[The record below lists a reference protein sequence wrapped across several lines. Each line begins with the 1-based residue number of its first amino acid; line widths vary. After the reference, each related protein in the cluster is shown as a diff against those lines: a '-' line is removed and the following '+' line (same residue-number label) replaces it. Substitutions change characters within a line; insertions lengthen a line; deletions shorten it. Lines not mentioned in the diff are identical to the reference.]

1 MRNLLNFIIRYS
13 TWFVFVFY
21 VLMSCILLMRN
32 NSYQQSVYMTSANAV
47 SSSVYGLTTD
57 VSGYFGLKKTN
68 LELQRNNAELTDQVL
83 ILKQELAECRARLG
97 DTVGYDMPTPKP
109 GQLIASAYGEG
120 GLVTAGDRFG
130 YVLATVINNST
141 SHPRNFFSIN
151 RGSLDGL
158 RPGMG
163 VIDHN
168 GVVGI
173 VNVTG
178 RHTARV
184 ISLLNR
190 TQKFSVKLKNT
201 DYVGTLNWRGPDPQ
215 VAYVEEIPRHVRFHV
230 GDTVVTSG
238 YSTTFPE
245 GIPVGTVMTQI
256 KGEDDNFFTIKL
268 RLLPD
273 FRNLGTVRVL
283 TDELKEELD
292 SLQTFDTEPD
302 KKKKK

>member
-1 MRNLLNFIIRYS
+1 MRNLLNFLIRYS
-13 TWFVFVFY
+13 TWFVFLFY
-21 VLMSCILLMRN
+21 VLLSCVLLMRN
-32 NSYQQSVYMTSANAV
+32 NTYQQSVWMTSANAV
-47 SSSVYGLTTD
+47 SSSVYGMTTD

-68 LELQRNNAELTDQVL
+68 LELQRGNADLERQVL
-83 ILKQELAECRARLG
+83 LLKQELADCRAQLG
-97 DTVGYDMPTPKP
+97 DTLDYDLVKPK
-109 GQLIASAYGEG
+109 GASAENPESGRY
-120 GLVTAGDRFG
+120 D
-130 YVLATVINNST
+130 YVLASVINNST
-141 SHPRNFFSIN
+141 SHPRNFFSID
-151 RGSLDGL
+151 RGADDGV

-190 TQKFSVKLKNT
+190 TQHFSVKLKNT
-201 DYVGTLNWRGPDPQ
+201 DYVGSMHWNGPDPT
-215 VAYVEEIPRHVRFHV
+215 VAYVEEIPRHVRFHI
-230 GDTVVTSG
+230 GDTIVTSG
-238 YSTTFPE
+238 FSTTFPE

-256 KGEDDNFFTIKL
+256 RGEDDNFFTIKL

-283 TDELKEELD
+283 TDELKAELD
-292 SLQTFDTEPD
+292 SLQTFDNPPEKT
-302 KKKKK
+302 KKKK